1 MTDEELLIIK
11 EKLLSAETIE
21 TDAGKV
27 TERSASDIREVIK
40 LLDELEA
47 KKKGRSSLCRIGR
60 YHRRFCD
67 D

>member
-47 KKKGRSSLCRIGR
+47 KKKGRSALCRIGR